1 MARSVTKDLY
11 VDEKLRELNVDG
23 NRIHYHMPSL
33 RTSKDG
39 EHARGRLS
47 VLLRMRA
54 VRDDLEASARGLLRV
69 LLLRVRSLSV

>member
-1 MARSVTKDLY
+1 MARSVTKGPY
-11 VDEKLRELNVDG
+11 VDKKLKEPNVDG
-23 NRIHYHMPSL
+23 NKIHYHMPSL

-54 VRDDLEASARGLLRV
+54 VREDLEASARGMLHV
-69 LLLRVRSLSV
+69 LLLRVRPLSV